1 MSLGKGSRVCCVVC
15 EPSFTLL
22 SCLCGLDFWK
32 TAFGF
37 QSLVLP
43 SLPAPHRIIRDIIQ
57 WQPPPSFGCFNLAP
71 FSTLAA
77 WSSCLNELRKDPM
90 CTRPQCPPFWEVEG
104 QELSG
109 GDSWASMHQC
119 SQSWWTET
127 LATKASDP
135 RFCPRLF
142 LWRAGIGSQLN
153 WFIGRSSRLATVIRL
168 FQIYLYFWFWLQE
181 TPLIIQQSQVTKI
194 NS

>member
-1 MSLGKGSRVCCVVC
+1 MCCVVC

-43 SLPAPHRIIRDIIQ
+43 SLPAPHCIIRDIIQ
-57 WQPPPSFGCFNLAP
+57 WQPPPSFGCFYLAP
-71 FSTLAA
+71 FYTLAA
-77 WSSCLNELRKDPM
+77 RSSCLNELRKDPM

-104 QELSG
+104 QERRD
-109 GDSWASMHQC
+109 GDSRASMHQC
-119 SQSWWTET
+119 SQSRRIET

-135 RFCPRLF
+135 RLCPRLF
-142 LWRAGIGSQLN
+142 LRRAGIRSQLN
-153 WFIGRSSRLATVIRL
+153 WVH
-168 FQIYLYFWFWLQE
+168 LQKQQAGNCYTAVSNITSFLILVTRKH
-181 TPLIIQQSQVTKI
+181 TPLPSKAK
-194 NS
+194 